1 MSGSRSIVS
10 PSVTSIPFTLNTV
23 RELSSFGATFKV
35 NSYSPMVSPSAA
47 VTVMVRV
54 FSPTTN
60 PVSPSTS
67 KVASRSVVST
77 STRTESVSGSRSTE
91 SPASA
96 ARPSMVTPAKVA
108 SLFRG
113 TNRVTV
119 YSSVVSS
126 AAVTVTVSVFSRV
139 CKSESPL
146 IS

>member
-1 MSGSRSIVS
+1 M
-10 PSVTSIPFTLNTV
+10 TSIPFILKTD
-23 RELSSFGATFKV
+23 RKLSSFGATFKV
-35 NSYSPMVSPSAA
+35 NSYSLMVSPSAA
-47 VTVMVRV
+47 VTITVSV

-60 PVSPSTS
+60 SLSPSTS
-67 KVASRSVVST
+67 KDASMSVVST
-77 STRTESVSGSRSTE
+77 STITESVSGAKSTE
-91 SPASA
+91 SPTST
-96 ARPSMVTPAKVA
+96 ARPSIVTPVRLV

-139 CKSESPL
+139 CRSESPS